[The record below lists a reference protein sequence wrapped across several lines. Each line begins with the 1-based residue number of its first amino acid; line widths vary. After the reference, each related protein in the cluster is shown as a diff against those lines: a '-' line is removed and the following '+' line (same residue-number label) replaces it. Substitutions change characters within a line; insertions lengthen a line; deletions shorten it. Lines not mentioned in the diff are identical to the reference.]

1 MIPLLEGQA
10 SQIPELEDVPA
21 AAARLSR
28 QFAAGRGAAA
38 HARVPVEMQSRQQPQ
53 QQPRQQQQQQHE
65 PDEPAARGWSV
76 LDAVQQH
83 WYAPIL
89 ATGLWQI
96 ARGGSGAS
104 AAPVPRSTKALQA
117 LALAALLLAAV
128 QLERF
133 LGAGVMRPLLD
144 RLFGSNEELRRR
156 LAKTEAETHAT
167 LRLLKE
173 QRERGEAGEVSGAP
187 VRSLLADP
195 RRSL

>member
-1 MIPLLEGQA
+1 MK
-10 SQIPELEDVPA
+10 
-21 AAARLSR
+21 
-28 QFAAGRGAAA
+28 
-38 HARVPVEMQSRQQPQ
+38 SRQQPRQQAQ
-53 QQPRQQQQQQHE
+53 QQPQQQQQHE
-65 PDEPAARGWSV
+65 PDDAAAQGWSA

-89 ATGLWQI
+89 AAGLWQI
-96 ARGGSGAS
+96 TRGGSGAS

-156 LAKTEAETHAT
+156 LAKTEAETHAA

-173 QRERGEAGEVSGAP
+173 QRERAETDEVSGAP
-187 VRSLLADP
+187 VRSLLSHA
-195 RRSL
+195 

>member
-1 MIPLLEGQA
+1 MGVRGGGA
-10 SQIPELEDVPA
+10 A
-21 AAARLSR
+21 GAAARE
-28 QFAAGRGAAA
+28 ATA
-38 HARVPVEMQSRQQPQ
+38 HARVPLEMQSRQQLQHQPQ
-53 QQPRQQQQQQHE
+53 QQPRHHQQQHE
-65 PDEPAARGWSV
+65 PDDPAARGWSV

-96 ARGGSGAS
+96 VRGGSGAS
-104 AAPVPRSTKALQA
+104 AAPVPRSTKTLQA

-144 RLFGSNEELRRR
+144 KLFGSNEELRRR
-156 LAKTEAETHAT
+156 LAKTEAETHAA

-173 QRERGEAGEVSGAP
+173 QR
-187 VRSLLADP
+187 
-195 RRSL
+195 